1 MRWRLD
7 VIEVLLSTQ
16 CLIYTVSR
24 LQIVLRE
31 DLSQGQRIAGF
42 VVEVWDNQ
50 YGTLRWY
57 QIASGSTVGNQRI
70 VYSPYAHL
78 GDAIRASRGGTTR
91 GRQQGV
97 ADLASGLE
105 ANPAGLTGSKW
116 RVRVTA
122 TAGPTRHV
130 IPAFRSI
137 ELYDPQGGGSGQC
150 FTLGSPTVCV

>member
-1 MRWRLD
+1 M
-7 VIEVLLSTQ
+7 
-16 CLIYTVSR
+16 
-24 LQIVLRE
+24 LRE

-57 QIASGSTVGNQRI
+57 QMASGSTVGNQRI
-70 VYSPYAHL
+70 IQSPYSYL
-78 GDAIRASRGGTTR
+78 GDVVRRRAPKRA
-91 GRQQGV
+91 V
-97 ADLASGLE
+97 AATAAAG

-122 TAGPTRHV
+122 TAGPRAQLA
-130 IPAFRSI
+130 PAFRSI
-137 ELYDPQGGGSGQC
+137 ELYSPEPGGANRC